1 MMPAMYNRSYYI
13 QFIVHRVH
21 EQRGHVIHMMSG
33 TSVHVRY
40 HRRMEIGSEQNA
52 RRILAVGVLFATVG
66 ILALVITLMQP
77 GVRDEQERLADEIFR
92 PSNEEKHEVLIKLQA
107 DSTGREVSDAEKLRV
122 LESLRG
128 Q

>member
-1 MMPAMYNRSYYI
+1 MMPAMHNRSYYI

-52 RRILAVGVLFATVG
+52 LG